1 MYTLTNEAT
10 KIHSEMLFF
19 WGWGGSG
26 AVWWEGNSVTIVCVA
41 KIHYWNG
48 DTDVRGQ

>member
-1 MYTLTNEAT
+1 MRQLKFTV
-10 KIHSEMLFF
+10 KCFF
-19 WGWGGSG
+19 FGGGGGGSG